1 MTFLFVLN
9 DSVKTWVQTH
19 PGALYSAF
27 GLNFAF
33 IIALACCRK
42 ITKTVP
48 HNYILLALFTLT
60 ECALAR
66 PHGLHRLPALQ
77 PLPLPFPNSPALCFS
92 PSLLL
97 SFFFSAAYLIGVVS
111 SFYNTNAVLIAFG
124 ICMGVTIGLTIFA
137 CQTKI
142 DFTVCA
148 GVLVSLL
155 WSLII
160 FGFLMIWFRS
170 QALMTFYAWIGAF
183 IFSCFIVVD
192 TQMIVGGK
200 HALQFTPDDYI
211 AAALN
216 LYLDIVNL
224 FLYILRIGE
233 CPVGGSAVLKMSL
246 SRPSS

>member
-1 MTFLFVLN
+1 M
-9 DSVKTWVQTH
+9 
-19 PGALYSAF
+19 
-27 GLNFAF
+27 
-33 IIALACCRK
+33 
-42 ITKTVP
+42 
-48 HNYILLALFTLT
+48 
-60 ECALAR
+60 
-66 PHGLHRLPALQ
+66 
-77 PLPLPFPNSPALCFS
+77 
-92 PSLLL
+92 
-97 SFFFSAAYLIGVVS
+97 VS

-233 CPVGGSAVLKMSL
+233 RPWEAVGQGWMAASRHLGMG
-246 SRPSS
+246 RPSSSCRSLLTRVVMVSILCLCANASPLVAVAFRFSFLLCSRQEVRREMQRWRWSRTRLAH